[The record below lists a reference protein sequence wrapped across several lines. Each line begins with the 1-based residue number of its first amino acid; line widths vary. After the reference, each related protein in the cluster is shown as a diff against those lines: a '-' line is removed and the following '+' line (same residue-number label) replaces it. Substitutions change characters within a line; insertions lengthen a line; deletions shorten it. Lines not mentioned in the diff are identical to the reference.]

1 MHHAFIDK
9 FSRGTT
15 LIHRLDPRAKALFFF
30 PLVVLI
36 NLTPIGLVPI
46 FAGYACLLVG
56 LALAARV
63 PLGYLAKR
71 LLLVLPF
78 VLVIILFVPFL
89 TEGEV
94 AGRVRFWGLEFSV
107 TWQGLRIA
115 VNVLTKALLCA
126 LTLLVL
132 VTTTRFDHLLRA
144 LEDLYVPRVILLIL
158 SFLYR
163 YLFLLIEEAQQMKRA
178 RDARSVTRRRL
189 QLKAAGGM
197 AGVLFLRTY
206 ERAERVYQ
214 AMLARGFDG
223 EVRTLRPLRFRAAD
237 LAGLAGGWALVAVL
251 WGVAWTLR

>member
-1 MHHAFIDK
+1 MHHSFIDR

-15 LIHRLDPRAKALFFF
+15 FIHRLDPRAKALFFF

-36 NLTPIGLVPI
+36 NLTPIGLAPI
-46 FAGYACLLVG
+46 FPGYALLLVG
-56 LALAARV
+56 VALASRV
-63 PLGYLAKR
+63 PLGYLTKR

-94 AGRVRFWGLEFSV
+94 AGRVQFWGLEFSV
-107 TWQGLRIA
+107 TWEGLRMA
-115 VNVLTKALLCA
+115 TNVLVKAMLCA
-126 LTLLVL
+126 LTLLLL

-144 LEDLYVPRVILLIL
+144 LEKLHVPRVILLIL

-163 YLFLLIEEAQQMKRA
+163 YLFLLVEEAQQMRRA
-178 RDARSVTRRRL
+178 RDARSVTRRRF

-223 EVRTLRPLRFRAAD
+223 EVRTLRPLRFRTTD
-237 LAGLAGGWALVAVL
+237 LAGLAVGWALVALL
-251 WGVAWTLR
+251 WGVAWTLQ